1 MQANH
6 RKVVALLRKGHN
18 AAEVATLVG
27 LSRKRVFDLAR
38 RHSLPTNP
46 LVARGGRIEKQ
57 IVRASRVLTI
67 PEISLAF
74 RIAEPSVREILSRV
88 DRETKSSLPPSC
100 K

>member
-1 MQANH
+1 MQPNH

-18 AAEVATLVG
+18 AAQVAEQVG

-46 LVARGGRIEKQ
+46 LVKQGGRIEKQ
-57 IVRASRVLTI
+57 IVEASRVLTI

-74 RIAEPSVREILSRV
+74 RLAEPVVREILTRV
-88 DRETKSSLPPSC
+88 DRQTKAVLR
-100 K
+100 